1 MSDALHDSLSRIAG
15 PALVER
21 DGQGVPRVVP
31 DSPAMVAELCR
42 TATAAGWRIRIEG
55 RASWL
60 PADAPADFSIST
72 RGLDRVVS
80 VSPADLVA
88 TVEAGATL
96 DRLRRELAAK
106 GLWLALDP
114 PGHPERT
121 IGSIFA
127 TGTAGALRQGFGPA
141 RDHVL
146 GCTVVAG
153 DGRVIEAGGRVVKNV
168 AGYDL
173 TRLQVGAFGAFGV
186 ITSLHLRLR
195 ALPATDVTLL
205 ARGDRD
211 RLTHAARSLV
221 AAAASLAGLELFSP
235 ALAADS
241 EWILAARCLGPAEA
255 AGPELAN
262 LMAMT
267 EPGWERLAPDRAHAF
282 WNQAARGALVA
293 PVSLRMGALLDGVD
307 DLLDLLH
314 EHLGEGLVAA
324 GAGTGSIRWS
334 GDASAEQLRVVRQVA
349 AEREIPLTL
358 ERAPYDLRQAVGH
371 FGAYRE
377 GVGQLVTRLRETF
390 DPKGIL
396 AVAVEGHD
404 GR

>member
-1 MSDALHDSLSRIAG
+1 
-15 PALVER
+15 V
-21 DGQGVPRVVP
+21 
-31 DSPAMVAELCR
+31 
-42 TATAAGWRIRIEG
+42 
-55 RASWL
+55 
-60 PADAPADFSIST
+60 
-72 RGLDRVVS
+72 
-80 VSPADLVA
+80 
-88 TVEAGATL
+88 
-96 DRLRRELAAK
+96 
-106 GLWLALDP
+106 
-114 PGHPERT
+114 
-121 IGSIFA
+121 
-127 TGTAGALRQGFGPA
+127 

-195 ALPATDVTLL
+195 AMPAADVTLL
-205 ARGDRD
+205 ARGERD
-211 RLTHAARSLV
+211 RLTHAARGLV
-221 AAAASLAGLELFSP
+221 AAAASLASLELFSP
-235 ALAADS
+235 ALAADA
-241 EWILAARCLGPAEA
+241 EWALAVRCLGPAEA
-255 AGPELAN
+255 AGPEVAN

-267 EPGWERLAPDRAHAF
+267 DPAWERLPADRAHAF
-282 WNQAARGALVA
+282 WNQAARGPLVA

-314 EHLGEGLVAA
+314 EQLGEGLVSA

-334 GDASAEQLRVVRQVA
+334 GDATAEQLRGVRQVA

-358 ERAPYDLRQAVGH
+358 ERAPYDLRQEVGH

-390 DPKGIL
+390 DPKGVL
-396 AVAVEGHD
+396 AVAVEGRD

>member
-1 MSDALHDSLSRIAG
+1 MTNALVASLTRIAG

-21 DGQGVPRVVP
+21 DSRGMPRVVP
-31 DSPAMVAELCR
+31 DSEEMVAELCR
-42 TATAAGWRIRIEG
+42 AATAAGWRVRIEG
-55 RASWL
+55 RTSWL
-60 PADAPADFSIST
+60 PGDAPAEFAIAT

-80 VSPADLVA
+80 VSGADLVA
-88 TVEAGATL
+88 SVQAGATL
-96 DRLRRELAAK
+96 DRVRRELAAH

-127 TGTAGALRQGFGPA
+127 TGTTGALRQGYGPA

-195 ALPATDVTLL
+195 ALPAADVTLL
-205 ARGDRD
+205 ARGERD
-211 RLTHAARSLV
+211 RLTHAARGLM
-221 AAAASLAGLELFSP
+221 AAAASLASLELFSP
-235 ALAADS
+235 ALAADP
-241 EWILAARCLGPAEA
+241 EWTLAARCMGTAEA
-255 AGPELAN
+255 AGPEVAR
-262 LMAMT
+262 LMEMT
-267 EPGWERLAPDRAHAF
+267 EPDWERLDQDQSHAF
-282 WNQAARGALVA
+282 WNQAARGPLAA
-293 PVSLRMGALLDGVD
+293 PVSLRLGALLDGVD
-307 DLLDLLH
+307 DLLDLLY
-314 EHLGEGLVAA
+314 ERLGEGLVSA

-334 GDASAEQLRVVRQVA
+334 GDATVEQLRGVRLVA

-390 DPKGIL
+390 DPKSIL